1 MSILTALLIAG
12 LLAAAQAGEPSLET
26 VMARAGAYVA
36 AYYEKL
42 TAIVSEERYVQRATR
57 GTFEIGQIKRELR
70 SDFVIVRGFARDV
83 PWLALRDVLEV
94 DGKAVEGERGRIA
107 ALLEAPLAST
117 PARVRALA
125 DQQSKYNLGEI
136 YRTINVPTLPL
147 EYLLGDRQRRF
158 RFRKTGTAVVDGRS
172 VSTVSYEERHRPT
185 LIRTPA
191 GDDVV
196 SRGVMWIEP
205 LSGEVVRTE
214 LRAGEKMQR
223 RIRSV
228 ITVHYAR
235 IDKFDLLLPVAM
247 HERYLTGTSQVEA
260 DASYSNFRR
269 FETQSRIKP
278 PASDL
283 TNQAVSIYNVS
294 IYGHVV
300 RR

>member
-1 MSILTALLIAG
+1 MLAAVLVTG
-12 LLAAAQAGEPSLET
+12 LLAAGQAGAPSLET

-94 DGKAVEGERGRIA
+94 DGRPVDGERGRIDA
-107 ALLEAPLAST
+107 ILNGPDSSI
-117 PARVRALA
+117 PDRIRALGS
-125 DQQSKYNLGEI
+125 QQSKYNLGDV

-147 EYLLGDRQRRF
+147 EFLLPDRQSGLRV
-158 RFRKTGTAVVDGRS
+158 RKTGTAVVDGRS
-172 VSTVSYEERHRPT
+172 VWTVSYEERHRPT

-196 SRGVMWIEP
+196 SRGVFWIEP
-205 LSGEVVRTE
+205 ISGEVVRTE
-214 LRAGEKMQR
+214 LRAGENMQR

-247 HERYLTGTSQVEA
+247 HERYLTGTGQVEA